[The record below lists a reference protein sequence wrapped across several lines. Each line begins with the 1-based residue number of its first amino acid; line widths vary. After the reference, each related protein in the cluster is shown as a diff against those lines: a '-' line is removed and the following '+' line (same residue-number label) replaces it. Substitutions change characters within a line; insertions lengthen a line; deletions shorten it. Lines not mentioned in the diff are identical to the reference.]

1 VKYNSLKS
9 AYLRDTEKV
18 GIAYAGSHGFRHTYA
33 RESLMAMLKQRGID
47 EKGKGMIQRM
57 LNNHSNSLRKD
68 YRISRDERELYKTAN
83 ECIDTVHG
91 WLGHGRG
98 RIDLCEVYMK

>member
-1 VKYNSLKS
+1 MNPCRSKYGERVSL
-9 AYLRDTEKV
+9 V
-18 GIAYAGSHGFRHTYA
+18 
-33 RESLMAMLKQRGID
+33 
-47 EKGKGMIQRM
+47 IQDRF
-57 LNNHSNSLRKD
+57 N
-68 YRISRDERELYKTAN
+68 ERELYKTVN